1 MALAFICVL
10 LSGSNVVTTLSSP
23 PFRMSV
29 HLCPCTIVRPGLPF
43 SCLRKLVDAALI
55 PHTFLSTWTLAR
67 AASQAAR
74 IRGSWLVLCTG
85 WTYPPRPPGPPWRHS
100 SPRPAGQERRLLGYH
115 GGRVGPA
122 VSILMRAFFLG
133 FQPV

>member
-1 MALAFICVL
+1 MALSFICVL

-67 AASQAAR
+67 AASQAAANQGFLARALYRLDLSTPPTWAALETLLTSASRARKSACFPGLPAR
-74 IRGSWLVLCTG
+74 IA
-85 WTYPPRPPGPPWRHS
+85 HS
-100 SPRPAGQERRLLGYH
+100 PS
-115 GGRVGPA
+115 
-122 VSILMRAFFLG
+122 
-133 FQPV
+133 